1 MSHSLIFYENFGLA
15 NLLQN
20 FMLFVTWRLRG
31 SLRQKPHC
39 ATVAAVDRLLDR
51 APGEPLL
58 LAQPRYARIVK
69 RVLARYDG
77 ELYQLHA
84 WVVMHNHI
92 HLLIEPTAGI
102 SLIART
108 LMDETEDLMHLPL
121 WVRESYERI
130 VTVDVAETAHWIESH
145 PVRAGLVA
153 RPEEFEWSSAHSEP
167 TRKRVAA

>member
-1 MSHSLIFYENFGLA
+1 
-15 NLLQN
+15 
-20 FMLFVTWRLRG
+20 MLFVTWRLRG
-31 SLRQKPHC
+31 SLRQKPRC
-39 ATVAAVDRLLDR
+39 ATVSALDRLLDR

-69 RVLARYDG
+69 RVLSRYDG
-77 ELYQLHA
+77 ELYRLDA

-92 HLLIEPTAGI
+92 HLLIEPAAGL

-108 LMDETEDLMHLPL
+108 VMDETEDLAHTTL

-130 VTVDVAETAHWIESH
+130 VKEDAAETAHWIESN

-153 RPEEFEWSSAHSEP
+153 RPEEFEWSSAHSEL
-167 TRKRVAA
+167 TRKRAAA